1 MTYRSYSAVCPNCG
15 SRVEFRSAASV
26 SSVCSF
32 CRSTLVRE
40 GEALRRIGQSAELFA
55 DHSPLQLGA
64 SGKYMGEAFT
74 LVGRLQW
81 QSTQGRW
88 TEWHALFSNGSVG
101 WLSEDNGAY
110 VFGFD
115 ADLSHPEIARLQAGQ
130 ACNLSGQPWSVASVV
145 SATVAAAEGELPHPP
160 PQGAVLIADLR
171 HEAGEVA
178 TLASDVSTV
187 SVGRPVRL
195 AELALQGL
203 RDLGEISEKKQDGR
217 SIACPSCGSSL
228 AIKLDS
234 TKAVTCGQCKAV
246 VDVSKGVGA
255 DLSFYGQSNTFE
267 PLLALGSTAT
277 LNLGGHA
284 LLWQVVGAM
293 ERCDLPNKPGED
305 FEQSFWREYLLYN
318 PQEGFIFVVDAEDG
332 WSWMKPLT
340 GAPKLKDD
348 LVLWAGQGYKR
359 RWSYPAKTTCVLGE
373 FYWQVHRGE
382 QAHVMDFEGQGVASR
397 HRMSREQQGQEVV
410 WSGGE
415 LLEASTL
422 MDAFAIPADQR
433 SAFNHD
439 AAPLA
444 SGLDPAR
451 WPVLIFLIVAG
462 LIMFLAV
469 SMNNNDRC
477 KDTRTTFGESSAEY
491 QQCLRQS
498 TRSGGGGS
506 GSGGSWGGFS
516 SSGGGH
522 K

>member
-1 MTYRSYSAVCPNCG
+1 MTHRSYSALCPNCG
-15 SRVEFRSAASV
+15 GRVEFRSAASV

-40 GEALRRIGQSAELFA
+40 GEALRRIGQSAELFD

-81 QSTQGRW
+81 QSPDARW
-88 TEWHALFSNGSVG
+88 TEWHALFSNGSGG

-110 VFGFD
+110 VFSFD
-115 ADLSHPEIARLQAGQ
+115 AELSHPEIASLQAGQ
-130 ACNLSGQPWSVASVV
+130 DCNLSGQHWSVASVV
-145 SATVAAAEGELPHPP
+145 SATVSAAEGELPHPL

-178 TLASDVSTV
+178 TLQSDVSTV

-203 RDLGEISEKKQDGR
+203 REISEKKQDGR
-217 SIACPSCGSSL
+217 SIACPSCGASI
-228 AIKLDS
+228 AIQLDS

-255 DLSFYGQSNTFE
+255 DLSFYAQNTPFE
-267 PLLALGSTAT
+267 PLLPLGSTAT
-277 LNLGGHA
+277 LSLASHA
-284 LLWQVVGAM
+284 LPWQVVGAM
-293 ERCDLPNKPGED
+293 ERCDLPNGADED
-305 FEQSFWREYLLYN
+305 FEQSFWHEYLLYH
-318 PQEGFIFVVDAEDG
+318 PQEGFVFLVDAEDG

-340 GAPKLKDD
+340 GAPKLKSD
-348 LVLWAGQGYKR
+348 LARWAGQDYKR
-359 RWSYPAKTTCVLGE
+359 RWSYSAKTTCVVGE
-373 FYWQVHRGE
+373 FYWQAHRGE
-382 QAHVMDFEGQGVASR
+382 QHHVMDFEGQGQARR

-415 LLEASTL
+415 LIEAGTL

-433 SAFNHD
+433 SAFKRD
-439 AAPLA
+439 AAPLHA
-444 SGLDPAR
+444 LGDPAR
-451 WPVLIFLIVAG
+451 WPLWIALAVIVLIVFSAA
-462 LIMFLAV
+462 FCT
-469 SMNNNDRC
+469 NDSC
-477 KDTRTTFGESSAEY
+477 KDARTVFGENSAEY
-491 QQCLRQS
+491 QQCLRQPS
-498 TRSGGGGS
+498 RSGMSFNSGS
-506 GSGGSWGGFS
+506 GGGSWGGFS

>member
-15 SRVEFRSAASV
+15 GRVEFRSAASV

-64 SGKYMGEAFT
+64 SGTYMGEAFS

-217 SIACPSCGSSL
+217 SIACPSCGASL

-255 DLSFYGQSNTFE
+255 DLSFYAQNTPFE
-267 PLLALGSTAT
+267 PLLPLGAMANLALGGPP
-277 LNLGGHA
+277 LP
-284 LLWQVVGAM
+284 WQVVGAM
-293 ERCDLPNKPGED
+293 ERCDLPSTEDED
-305 FEQSFWREYLLYN
+305 FERTFWREYLLYH
-318 PQEGFIFVVDAEDG
+318 PQEGFVFLVDAEDG

-340 GAPKLKDD
+340 GAPRLKDD
-348 LVLWAGQGYKR
+348 LALWAGQSYKR
-359 RWSYPAKTTCVLGE
+359 RWSYPAKTLCVLGE
-373 FYWQVHRGE
+373 FYWQPH
-382 QAHVMDFEGQGVASR
+382 QDDFIQVMDYHGQGSARR
-397 HRMSREQQGQEVV
+397 HRMSREQQDQEVV

-415 LLEASTL
+415 LIEASTL
-422 MDAFAIPADQR
+422 MGAFAIPASQR
-433 SAFNHD
+433 AAFKRD
-439 AAPLA
+439 AAPFALERTF
-444 SGLDPAR
+444 LRDPG
-451 WPVLIFLIVAG
+451 VLIGGALILLFVLSAA
-462 LIMFLAV
+462 FCT
-469 SMNNNDRC
+469 NDSC
-477 KDTRTTFGESSAEY
+477 KDARSVFGESSAEY